1 MSRVGASINK
11 ENVVHVSHLGGLGGP
26 TINNKDNFWNVVF
39 DKELPKYQDHLD
51 VIFLWTQLRKWMPN
65 TISRHVF
72 NNL

>member
-1 MSRVGASINK
+1 
-11 ENVVHVSHLGGLGGP
+11 
-26 TINNKDNFWNVVF
+26 VF